1 MDVYTI
7 RYVKGRGLGWIE
19 EQDDR
24 MTVRGKCLSPRT
36 SYTVHNNKI
45 SNRFVC
51 ILCITRYIDFHWMGM
66 ENNIPTTRMR
76 KPASQTPPSTHH
88 ASMQMGQ
95 LLLLLL

>member
-1 MDVYTI
+1 MDVYTTLCKEK
-7 RYVKGRGLGWIE
+7 RVGMDRGTG
-19 EQDDR
+19 DR